1 VLVFSGKFDYTP
13 ENRVRLDVL
22 KETLEI
28 RLLQRLREDE
38 SGVYSPGVFDNPS
51 KYPEGRYSFI
61 IQFGCAPQNVDKL
74 IASTLD
80 EINKLRTDG
89 PPQENVDKWRAEEKN
104 VFEQGLKTND
114 FWLNYLNSHLQNN
127 ESLALVNDFE
137 KLLDRVDAATVKAA
151 ANTYLNDANYIRL
164 VLLPENSKA
173 Q

>member
-1 VLVFSGKFDYTP
+1 
-13 ENRVRLDVL
+13 
-22 KETLEI
+22 
-28 RLLQRLREDE
+28 
-38 SGVYSPGVFDNPS
+38 
-51 KYPEGRYSFI
+51 
-61 IQFGCAPQNVDKL
+61 
-74 IASTLD
+74 
-80 EINKLRTDG
+80 
-89 PPQENVDKWRAEEKN
+89 
-104 VFEQGLKTND
+104 LKTND